1 MMDRTGSLLCIAIL
15 AALGLGPYGCGRQT
29 SEQPKRTAS
38 AARAVL
44 LSRISAGDPRAE
56 VQFVSGFHR
65 VEQDKWRWTEGKFTV
80 QLRPPPRA
88 SEDGAR
94 LVLQFALPEVVIQK
108 LGAVELRA
116 KIAGVSLPAT
126 RYTRPGQQVYE
137 QPVPAGVLKG
147 SAARVEFELAKFLE
161 AGSLEDREL
170 GVIASSI
177 ALEPF

>member
-1 MMDRTGSLLCIAIL
+1 MMDRTNSILGAAIL
-15 AALGLGPYGCGRQT
+15 ATLLLGAYGCGRQA
-29 SEQPKRTAS
+29 SEPRKRTAS

-44 LSRISAGDPRAE
+44 LSRIGAGDPRAE

-65 VEQDKWRWTEGKFTV
+65 VEQNKWRWTEGKFAV
-80 QLRPPPRA
+80 QLRPPPGA

-108 LGAVELRA
+108 LGAIELKARV
-116 KIAGVSLPAT
+116 AGRSLPAA

-137 QPVPAGVLKG
+137 QQVPAGVLKG
-147 SAARVEFELAKFLE
+147 SSARVEFELDKFVP
-161 AGSLEDREL
+161 AGSLEGREL
-170 GVIASSI
+170 GIIAASI